1 MSDNNPGVLQPASS
15 HPGPPVLGRVGRA
28 DRRSHSYP
36 PAAAAAAAA
45 HPALVSLPQAPS
57 SMSGSVPGECRLLA
71 GPAAWAAQLLLAALA
86 VASLAYK
93 R

>member
-1 MSDNNPGVLQPASS
+1 MSEPNA
-15 HPGPPVLGRVGRA
+15 A
-28 DRRSHSYP
+28 FTATA

-57 SMSGSVPGECRLLA
+57 SMSGGVPGECRLLA